1 MRYRLMV
8 RVLDLIARL
17 PGCGFVGWALLGMA
31 VADETK
37 ERHVPTSK
45 PH

>member
-17 PGCGFVGWALLGMA
+17 PGCGFVGWALLGVA
-31 VADETK
+31 IADESK
-37 ERHVPTSK
+37 ENRGKTTPN
-45 PH
+45 